1 MKLII
6 AEKPSVEKSI
16 ANVLGCN
23 QQQNGY
29 IEGQACIVT
38 WTGGHLVTLYDPKSY
53 NPSYNQWSKADLPIL
68 PRPFKTKIISSK
80 SYQYKVVKNLISDDR
95 IDEIVCATDAGR
107 EGELI
112 FRLIYDKIN
121 AKKPFTR
128 MWIQSMEDLA
138 LLDEFNKAKD
148 GHEYDNLSESA
159 KARQEADWLV
169 GINLTR
175 LVSIE
180 NNKKFTIG
188 RVQTPTLNL
197 INARCEEKE
206 NFKPEKYNTIQAD
219 ISLDGKVITF
229 ETERIETQESSY
241 KMSSMSSELEIEE
254 VISEEKTTKAP
265 KLYDLTNLQRAANK
279 KYGLSAKQTLDIA
292 QSLYEAK
299 YISYPRTDSE
309 YITSDM
315 VESVRQLIGSHAD
328 SDMFD
333 NVEKIANN
341 KKVSDHT
348 ALLPTIYSID
358 KKDEINKL
366 DKNHT
371 NIYTLIYMQLLK
383 AVSKNYRYMQT
394 KIKAISGDID
404 LYTVGKVDI
413 DRGFKKLES
422 KDDDEKSEKDLSGLE
437 EGMSYPITD
446 TRLMD
451 KTTKP
456 PAYYNDD
463 SLLKAMKT
471 AGSGLYEKG
480 LEIERTGLGTTA
492 TRADVIEGLIK
503 NGYIKRSKK
512 DIVITELGK
521 QLLSVAPEKLKEV
534 ELTVNWENELA
545 KISEGEKDKNSF
557 ILKIENYLKEIVK
570 SYEGDESMK
579 VEETIIG
586 TCPYCQGNV
595 YINDRSIN
603 CENSK
608 YGNNK
613 GNCRL
618 STLRIISGHKLD
630 EDEAKS
636 LIENGKTPLITD
648 FKSKKGNKFPAYVIL
663 ASNGAYPTTL
673 EFPDK
678 KS

>member
-1 MKLII
+1 MSLI
-6 AEKPSVEKSI
+6 KQKM
-16 ANVLGCN
+16 
-23 QQQNGY
+23 
-29 IEGQACIVT
+29 
-38 WTGGHLVTLYDPKSY
+38 GH
-53 NPSYNQWSKADLPIL
+53 A
-68 PRPFKTKIISSK
+68 
-80 SYQYKVVKNLISDDR
+80 
-95 IDEIVCATDAGR
+95 
-107 EGELI
+107 
-112 FRLIYDKIN
+112 
-121 AKKPFTR
+121 
-128 MWIQSMEDLA
+128 
-138 LLDEFNKAKD
+138 
-148 GHEYDNLSESA
+148 YDNLSESA

-197 INARCEEKE
+197 INTRCEEKE
-206 NFKPEKYNTIQAD
+206 NFKPEYYNTIQAD
-219 ISLDGKVITF
+219 IEVDGKVITF
-229 ETERIETQESSY
+229 ETGRIDPLETSQ
-241 KMSSMSSELEIEE
+241 KMATISVELVVNEIT
-254 VISEEKTTKAP
+254 SEEKTDKAP
-265 KLYDLTNLQRAANK
+265 KLFDLTNLQRAANR
-279 KYGLSAKQTLDIA
+279 KYGLSAKETLDIA

-299 YISYPRTDSE
+299 YLSYPRTDSE
-309 YITSDM
+309 YITTDM
-315 VESVRQLIGSHAD
+315 IDSIKDLIGNHIN
-328 SDMFD
+328 SDIFD
-333 NVEKIANN
+333 NIEKLAND

-348 ALLPTIYSID
+348 ALLPTKYSLD

-366 DKNHT
+366 DKNHI
-371 NIYTLIYMQLLK
+371 NIYSLVYMQLLK
-383 AVSKNYRYMQT
+383 AVSKDHKYLQT
-394 KIKAISGDID
+394 KAKAISGELEMTTVGRIEID
-404 LYTVGKVDI
+404 LGY
-413 DRGFKKLES
+413 KKLET
-422 KDDDEKSEKDLSGLE
+422 EKSESKVDKDISGLQ
-437 EGMSYPITD
+437 EGVSYEINSIKP
-446 TRLMD
+446 LN
-451 KTTKP
+451 KATKP

-492 TRADVIEGLIK
+492 TRADIIEGLIK
-503 NGYIKRSKK
+503 NGYIKRSDKY
-512 DIVITELGK
+512 IVITELGK
-521 QLLSVAPEKLKEV
+521 QLLSVAPDKLKEV

-545 KISEGEKDKNSF
+545 KIAEGEKDKNSF
-557 ILKIENYLKEIVK
+557 MLEIENYLKEIVK
-570 SYEGDESMK
+570 SYEGDENMK

-608 YGNNK
+608 YGKNK

-648 FKSKKGNKFPAYVIL
+648 FISKKGNNFPAYVTL
-663 ASNGAYPTTL
+663 ASNGVYPTTL

>member
-6 AEKPSVEKSI
+6 AEKPSVANSI
-16 ANVLGCN
+16 AGVLGCN
-23 QQQNGY
+23 SQQKGY
-29 IEGQACIVT
+29 IEGQSCIVT
-38 WTGGHLVTLYDPKSY
+38 WTGGHLVTLDDP
-53 NPSYNQWSKADLPIL
+53 NSYNQSYKQWNKSYLPIL
-68 PRPFKTKIISSK
+68 PRPFKTKVIPSK
-80 SYQYKVVKNLISDDR
+80 YYQYKVVKNLINDNR

-112 FRLIYDKIN
+112 FRLVYDKIGT
-121 AKKPFTR
+121 KKPFAR
-128 MWIQSMEDLA
+128 MWIQSMEDQA
-138 LLDEFNKAKD
+138 ILDEFNKATN
-148 GHEYDNLSESA
+148 GHNYDNLCDSA

-219 ISLDGKVITF
+219 INLDGKAITF
-229 ETERIETQESSY
+229 ETERIEPSESSY

-328 SDMFD
+328 SHMFD
-333 NVEKIANN
+333 NVEKIAND

-366 DKNHT
+366 DKNHI

-383 AVSKNYRYMQT
+383 AVSKSYRYMQT
-394 KIKAISGDID
+394 KVTAISGEVE
-404 LYTVGKVDI
+404 LYTVGKVEI
-413 DRGFKKLES
+413 DQGFKMLES
-422 KDDDEKSEKDLSGLE
+422 KDDAAKSEKDLSGLE
-437 EGMSYPITD
+437 EGASYPITD

-463 SLLKAMKT
+463 SLLKAMKA

-503 NGYIKRSKK
+503 NGYIARSKK
-512 DIVITELGK
+512 YIVITELGK
-521 QLLSVAPEKLKEV
+521 QLLSVAPDKLKEI

-545 KISEGEKDKNSF
+545 KIAEGEKDKNSF
-557 ILKIENYLKEIVK
+557 IQEIENYLKDIVK
-570 SYEGDESMK
+570 SYEGDESLK
-579 VEETIIG
+579 VEESIIG

-608 YGNNK
+608 YGKNK
-613 GNCRL
+613 GTCRL
-618 STLRIISGHKLD
+618 STLRTISGHKLN

-636 LIENGKTPLITD
+636 LIEDGRTPLISD
-648 FKSKKGNKFPAYVIL
+648 FISKKGNNFPAYVVL
-663 ASNGAYPTTL
+663 SNSGAYPTTL

>member
-6 AEKPSVEKSI
+6 AEKPSVAKSI

-23 QQQNGY
+23 SQAKGY
-29 IEGQACIVT
+29 IEGQSCIVT
-38 WTGGHLVTLYDPKSY
+38 WTGGHLVTLDDPNSYDQSYKQWNKS
-53 NPSYNQWSKADLPIL
+53 DLPIL
-68 PRPFKTKIISSK
+68 PRPFKTKVISSK
-80 SYQYKVVKNLISDDR
+80 YYQYKVVKNLINDNR

-112 FRLIYDKIN
+112 FRLVYDKTGT
-121 AKKPFTR
+121 KKPFTR
-128 MWIQSMEDLA
+128 MWIQSMEDPA

-148 GHEYDNLSESA
+148 GHSYDDLSESA

-180 NNKKFTIG
+180 NNRKFTIG

-197 INARCEEKE
+197 INERCEEKE

-219 ISLDGKVITF
+219 INLDGKVITF
-229 ETERIETQESSY
+229 ETERIEPSESSY
-241 KMSSMSSELEIEE
+241 KLSSMSSELEIEE
-254 VISEEKTTKAP
+254 VISEEKITKAP

-315 VESVRQLIGSHAD
+315 VESVRKLIGSHAD
-328 SDMFD
+328 SHMFD
-333 NVEKIANN
+333 NVEKIAND

-366 DKNHT
+366 DKNHI

-383 AVSKNYRYMQT
+383 AVSKSYRYMQT
-394 KIKAISGDID
+394 KVTAISGEVE
-404 LYTVGKVDI
+404 LYTVGKVEI
-413 DRGFKKLES
+413 DQGFKMLES
-422 KDDDEKSEKDLSGLE
+422 KDDAAKSEKDLSGLE
-437 EGMSYPITD
+437 EGASYPITD

-471 AGSGLYEKG
+471 AGTGLYEKG

-503 NGYIKRSKK
+503 NGYVTRSKK
-512 DIVITELGK
+512 YIVITELGK

-545 KISEGEKDKNSF
+545 KIAEGEKDKNSF
-557 ILKIENYLKEIVK
+557 MQEIENYLKDIVK

-579 VEETIIG
+579 VEENIIG
-586 TCPYCQGNV
+586 TCPYCQGDV

-608 YGNNK
+608 YGKNK
-613 GNCRL
+613 GDCRL
-618 STLRIISGHKLD
+618 SAFRIVSGHRLT
-630 EDEAKS
+630 ENEARS
-636 LIENGKTPLITD
+636 LIESGRTPLIED
-648 FKSKKGNKFPAYVIL
+648 FVSKKGDNFPAYVTL
-663 ASNGAYPTTL
+663 TDKGKYPTTL

>member
-1 MKLII
+1 
-6 AEKPSVEKSI
+6 
-16 ANVLGCN
+16 
-23 QQQNGY
+23 
-29 IEGQACIVT
+29 
-38 WTGGHLVTLYDPKSY
+38 
-53 NPSYNQWSKADLPIL
+53 
-68 PRPFKTKIISSK
+68 
-80 SYQYKVVKNLISDDR
+80 
-95 IDEIVCATDAGR
+95 
-107 EGELI
+107 
-112 FRLIYDKIN
+112 
-121 AKKPFTR
+121 
-128 MWIQSMEDLA
+128 
-138 LLDEFNKAKD
+138 
-148 GHEYDNLSESA
+148 
-159 KARQEADWLV
+159 
-169 GINLTR
+169 
-175 LVSIE
+175 
-180 NNKKFTIG
+180 
-188 RVQTPTLNL
+188 
-197 INARCEEKE
+197 
-206 NFKPEKYNTIQAD
+206 
-219 ISLDGKVITF
+219 
-229 ETERIETQESSY
+229 
-241 KMSSMSSELEIEE
+241 MSSELEIEE

-279 KYGLSAKQTLDIA
+279 KFGLSAKQTLDIA

-315 VESVRQLIGSHAD
+315 VESVRQLIGSHVD

-358 KKDEINKL
+358 KKDEINNL
-366 DKNHT
+366 DKNHI

-413 DRGFKKLES
+413 DQGFKKLES
-422 KDDDEKSEKDLSGLE
+422 KDN
-437 EGMSYPITD
+437 
-446 TRLMD
+446 
-451 KTTKP
+451 
-456 PAYYNDD
+456 A
-463 SLLKAMKT
+463 
-471 AGSGLYEKG
+471 
-480 LEIERTGLGTTA
+480 
-492 TRADVIEGLIK
+492 
-503 NGYIKRSKK
+503 
-512 DIVITELGK
+512 
-521 QLLSVAPEKLKEV
+521 
-534 ELTVNWENELA
+534 A
-545 KISEGEKDKNSF
+545 K
-557 ILKIENYLKEIVK
+557 
-570 SYEGDESMK
+570 DESMK
-579 VEETIIG
+579 AEETIIG

>member
-6 AEKPSVEKSI
+6 AEKPSVAKSI
-16 ANVLGCN
+16 AGVLGCN
-23 QQQNGY
+23 SLQKGY
-29 IEGQACIVT
+29 IEGQSCIVT
-38 WTGGHLVTLYDPKSY
+38 WTGGHLVTLDDP
-53 NPSYNQWSKADLPIL
+53 NSYNQSYKQWNKSDLPIL
-68 PRPFKTKIISSK
+68 PRPFKTKVISSK
-80 SYQYKVVKNLISDDR
+80 YYQYKVVKNLINDNR
-95 IDEIVCATDAGR
+95 VDEIVCATDAGR

-112 FRLIYDKIN
+112 FRLVYDKIGT
-121 AKKPFTR
+121 KKPFTR
-128 MWIQSMEDLA
+128 MWIQSMEDPA

-148 GHEYDNLSESA
+148 GHSYDDLSESA

-219 ISLDGKVITF
+219 INQDGKVITF

-254 VISEEKTTKAP
+254 VICEEKTTKAP

-309 YITSDM
+309 YITYDM
-315 VESVRQLIGSHAD
+315 VESVRKLIGSHAD

-333 NVEKIANN
+333 NVEKIAND

-366 DKNHT
+366 DKDHI

-383 AVSKNYRYMQT
+383 SVSKNYRYMQT
-394 KIKAISGDID
+394 KVTAISGDIK
-404 LYTVGKVDI
+404 LYTVGKVEI
-413 DRGFKKLES
+413 DQGFKKLES
-422 KDDDEKSEKDLSGLE
+422 EDDAAKSEKDLSGLE
-437 EGMSYPITD
+437 EGMSYPITE

-492 TRADVIEGLIK
+492 TRADIIEGLIK
-503 NGYIKRSKK
+503 NGYIARSKK
-512 DIVITELGK
+512 YIVITELGK
-521 QLLSVAPEKLKEV
+521 QLLSVAPDKLKEI

-545 KISEGEKDKNSF
+545 KIAEGEKDKNSF
-557 ILKIENYLKEIVK
+557 IQEIENYLKDIVK
-570 SYEGDESMK
+570 SYEGDESLK
-579 VEETIIG
+579 VKESIIG

-608 YGNNK
+608 YGKNK
-613 GNCRL
+613 GTCRL
-618 STLRIISGHKLD
+618 STLRTISGHKLN

-636 LIENGKTPLITD
+636 LIEDGRTPLISD
-648 FKSKKGNKFPAYVIL
+648 FISKKGNNFPAYVVL
-663 ASNGAYPTTL
+663 SNSGAYPTTL

>member
-6 AEKPSVEKSI
+6 AEKPSVAKSI

-23 QQQNGY
+23 SQATGY
-29 IEGQACIVT
+29 IEGQSCIVT
-38 WTGGHLVTLYDPKSY
+38 WTGGHLVTLDDP
-53 NPSYNQWSKADLPIL
+53 NSYNQSYKQWNKSDLPIL
-68 PRPFKTKIISSK
+68 PRPFKTKVISSK
-80 SYQYKVVKNLISDDR
+80 NYQYKVVKNLINDNR

-112 FRLIYDKIN
+112 FRLVYDKIGT
-121 AKKPFTR
+121 KKPFTR
-128 MWIQSMEDLA
+128 MWIQSMEDPA
-138 LLDEFNKAKD
+138 LLDEYSKVKD
-148 GHEYDNLSESA
+148 GHSYDNLSESA

-206 NFKPEKYNTIQAD
+206 NFKPQKYNTIQAD
-219 ISLDGKVITF
+219 IILDGKVITF

-333 NVEKIANN
+333 NVEKIAND

-366 DKNHT
+366 NKNHI

-394 KIKAISGDID
+394 KVKAVSGDID
-404 LYTVGKVDI
+404 LYTVGKVEI
-413 DRGFKKLES
+413 DQGFKKLES
-422 KDDDEKSEKDLSGLE
+422 KDDAAKSEKDLSGLE
-437 EGMSYPITD
+437 EGVSYPITN

-503 NGYIKRSKK
+503 NGYIKRSDKY
-512 DIVITELGK
+512 IVITELGK
-521 QLLSVAPEKLKEV
+521 QLLSVAPDKLKEV

-545 KISEGEKDKNSF
+545 KIAEGEKDKNSF
-557 ILKIENYLKEIVK
+557 MLEIENYLKEIVK

-595 YINDRSIN
+595 YINDKSIN

-608 YGNNK
+608 YGKNK

-648 FKSKKGNKFPAYVIL
+648 FISKKGNNFSAYVTL